1 MSDRTPEQI
10 EADLERQRER
20 LAETVDDLQ
29 AKLDVKARASDKVHE
44 LGDRATTDDGRP
56 RPAVLAGAGGAVAAV
71 GCLVWWR
78 RKRRRS

>member
-44 LGDRATTDDGRP
+44 IGDRATTDDGRP
-56 RPAVLAGAGGAVAAV
+56 RPELIAGAAAV
-71 GCLVWWR
+71 VVAVVGLVWWR
-78 RKRRRS
+78 RSRRRG